1 MPSERPHWWK
11 LSLTNQ
17 FLVLT
22 DDLLGSSLEEEVHL
36 HLPTCGNVAEF
47 GGAIT
52 VVGDDWGLSVGVSE
66 VDTHE
71 FALDLGLDQNKWM
84 DTISLEATH
93 SSIVWHFLGI

>member
-17 FLVLT
+17 ILVLT
-22 DDLLGSSLEEEVHL
+22 DDLLGSSLEEEVHF
-36 HLPTCGNVAEF
+36 HLTTCGDVAEF

-52 VVGDDWGLSVGVSE
+52 KVSDNWRLSIGVSK

-71 FALDLGLDQNKWM
+71 FALVLGLDQNKWM
-84 DTISLEATH
+84 DAISLEATH
-93 SSIVWHFLGI
+93 SSVVWHFLSI